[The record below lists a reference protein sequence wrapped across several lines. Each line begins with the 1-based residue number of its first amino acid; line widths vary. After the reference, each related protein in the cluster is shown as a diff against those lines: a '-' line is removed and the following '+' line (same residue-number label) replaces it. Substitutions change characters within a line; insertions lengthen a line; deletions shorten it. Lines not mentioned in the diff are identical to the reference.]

1 VNCIAVWLC
10 GCVHGRR
17 VGESQAVKPIKPPA
31 SHEQRVCVRV
41 RVRVLVFSVWQLAGE
56 CESRFKI
63 ANRQND
69 TVVEHAATQHSA
81 GGRTVAQC
89 EEQQSVDKVNLSPPR
104 PCPAQNCKT
113 VFCTGVEVPSTGHGR
128 DNGALST
135 LHTPPPTTA
144 SSLWPPQSSRSVVG
158 HSKLPAHSRPWH
170 RSHSSAG
177 T

>member
-1 VNCIAVWLC
+1 MELLIIGILKC
-10 GCVHGRR
+10 GCVATEGGSER
-17 VGESQAVKPIKPPA
+17 VKPSKPIKPPA
-31 SHEQRVCVRV
+31 SHEQRVC
-41 RVRVLVFSVWQLAGE
+41 VRVLVFSVWQLAGE

-144 SSLWPPQSSRSVVG
+144 SGLWPPQSSRSVVG